1 MRKDAL
7 GGWIVVGG
15 VLGVVLLWA
24 VAAPRLLG
32 GA

>member
-1 MRKDAL
+1 MRKEAL
-7 GGWIVVGG
+7 GGLIVGGG
-15 VLGVVLLWA
+15 VLGTVLWA